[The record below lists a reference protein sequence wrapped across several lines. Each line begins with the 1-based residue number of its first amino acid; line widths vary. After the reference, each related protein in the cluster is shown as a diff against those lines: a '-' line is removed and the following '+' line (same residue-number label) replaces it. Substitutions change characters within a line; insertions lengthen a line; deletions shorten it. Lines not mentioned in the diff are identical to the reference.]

1 MPMLNQ
7 DCRDCSHKNMCGKKT
22 DYISYIFALKD
33 AKCQVPEGVD
43 VVIRCRDFLE
53 SVPSSKHNSDPCCA
67 PGWGDDRP
75 SVEYSTGV

>member
-7 DCRDCSHKNMCGKKT
+7 DCRDCSHENVCGKKT

-33 AKCQVPEGVD
+33 AE
-43 VVIRCRDFLE
+43 R
-53 SVPSSKHNSDPCCA
+53 SVPSSKHNSGPCCA